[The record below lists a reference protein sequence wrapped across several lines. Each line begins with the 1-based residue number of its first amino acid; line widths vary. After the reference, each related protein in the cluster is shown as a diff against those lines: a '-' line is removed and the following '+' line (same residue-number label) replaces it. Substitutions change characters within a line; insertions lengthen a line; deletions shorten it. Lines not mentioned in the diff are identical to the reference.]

1 MLEALANSAK
11 PILVIG
17 RAGLDLYPD
26 PPGTRTEDALSFTTA
41 LGGSSANIA
50 AALTR
55 YHVPVSLL
63 TCVSD
68 DAVGRYVLNQL
79 HHYGVNADLVKTIKG
94 DERTSLA
101 LAETRVEDHQSVIYR
116 NNAADFQM
124 QSVQVEAVDFSEFGA
139 LVITGTCLTL
149 EPSRSASLLALARA
163 REAEIP
169 VVMDLDYRPYSWES
183 PQMAQTVYHQA
194 VEYVDLLVGNDE
206 EFGHL
211 AGGYDRGFDEAKR
224 LASSGCN
231 CIFKQGEFG
240 SKTLLSDGRVIQTGV
255 FPVEPLK
262 PTGAGDAFLGGLL
275 ASLYRAEPITESILM
290 GSAAAALVVTRVGCA
305 PAMPNLDEIEQF
317 RSTSNTTQEVS
328 GV

>member
-1 MLEALANSAK
+1 MLQSLARDRK

-17 RAGLDLYPD
+17 RAGMDLYPD
-26 PPGTRTEDALSFTTA
+26 PPGTRTEDALCFTTA

-55 YHVPVSLL
+55 YQIPVSLL

-68 DAVGRYVLNQL
+68 DAVGRFVTNQL
-79 HHYGVNADLVKTIKG
+79 HHYGVNADLVRTIQG

-101 LAETRVEDHQSVIYR
+101 LAESRVDDHQSVIYR

-124 QSVQVEAVDFSEFGA
+124 DKAQMDAVNFSDYRA
-139 LVITGTCLTL
+139 LIITGTCLTL
-149 EPSRSASLLALARA
+149 EPSRGASLLALERA
-163 REAEIP
+163 KKAGIP

-183 PQMAQTVYHQA
+183 AQTAQQVYHSA

-211 AGGYDRGFDEAKR
+211 AGDYDAGFEEAQK
-224 LASSGCN
+224 LAASGCN
-231 CIFKQGEFG
+231 CIYKQGPLG
-240 SKTLLSDGRVIQTGV
+240 SQTLVSDGQIIRTGV
-255 FPVEPLK
+255 FSATPLK
-262 PTGAGDAFLGGLL
+262 PTGAGDAFLGGVI
-275 ASLYRAEPITESILM
+275 ASLCRGEPVSEAIVM

-305 PAMPNLDEIEQF
+305 PAMPRLDEIEEF
-317 RSTSNTTQEVS
+317 RSTSNTTQEVT